1 MTVTTEISSISS
13 GNMSSLINLYRMI
26 NQEYKFLLYGK
37 QRETPYERFISWIF
51 HARNLIGRTTLL
63 FSLALPLFG
72 VGIMLYY
79 RGKSNTVERKAVI
92 QN

>member
-1 MTVTTEISSISS
+1 
-13 GNMSSLINLYRMI
+13 MI
-26 NQEYKFLLYGK
+26 NQEYKFLIYGK
-37 QRETPYERFISWIF
+37 QRETPYEKFFNWIL

-79 RGKSNTVERKAVI
+79 RGKSNTVERKSII